1 MAQQS
6 NILNVIKAHHLRDA
20 AGIIAGLDTTPIEHG
35 QNFPVGMEAHITHAH
50 CRTRQED
57 RRDQSA

>member
-20 AGIIAGLDTTPIEHG
+20 AGIIAVSLVDPRL
-35 QNFPVGMEAHITHAH
+35 Q
-50 CRTRQED
+50 
-57 RRDQSA
+57 